1 MESNKYR
8 ILKLFFNMPMSKF
21 RVRWLSRFTKLDTKT
36 VMNYLKNFVKE
47 GIVIRKKPRNHYPYY
62 ESNRLSKIYRYE
74 KSNIAIKK
82 IIKSKL
88 IEYLE
93 KKLHPEAIV
102 LFGSIQKGTYY
113 KKSDVDLF
121 IKVDY
126 KKVDLSK
133 YEKKIGYKITPLFE
147 QNLKNLSR
155 GLLQNIYNGYVLS
168 GNLKVI

>member
-1 MESNKYR
+1 MKSNKYR

-21 RVRWLSRFTKLDTKT
+21 RVRALSRLTKLDTKT

-47 GIVIRKKPRNHYPYY
+47 GIIIRKKSIKHYPYY
-62 ESNRLSKIYRYE
+62 EAKRLSKVYRYE
-74 KSNIAIKK
+74 KSNVIIKK

-93 KKLHPEAIV
+93 KKLHPEVIV
-102 LFGSIQKGTYY
+102 LFGSIQKGTYH
-113 KKSDVDLF
+113 KKSDIDLF
-121 IKVDY
+121 IKVNY

-133 YEKKIGYKITPLFE
+133 YERKIGYKITPLFE